1 MAESV
6 NLALDVW
13 SPANSGSFHMLCK
26 GPTSHGSALAGMRGK
41 SAQISVQAQFLQ
53 FAT

>member
-1 MAESV
+1 MAEPV

-13 SPANSGSFHMLCK
+13 SPANSGSFHMLCN

-41 SAQISVQAQFLQ
+41 SAQMSMQALVLR